1 MRNVIMAAMLAGVF
15 AAGGAHAAA
24 EGRYVSFTA
33 GSLGKTDF
41 SYGGGSITATAAY
54 KAGSQFGAA
63 YGQKMGDNWR
73 GEVSVWSGNQD
84 IDKAVYKSGSTTL
97 TNTTT
102 GDIKLVSVTA
112 NAYYDFTV
120 KGPVV
125 PYVGFGVGVTKIDI
139 NDGFSLKDSTT
150 GVSAQAMAGVSVK
163 VSKQCALY
171 AEARYQRQ
179 GRFNIKATSGST
191 TTDND
196 VALDNTAF
204 LAGLRV
210 NF

>member
-1 MRNVIMAAMLAGVF
+1 MAAMLAGVF
-15 AAGGAHAAA
+15 VAGGAHAAD
-24 EGRYVSFTA
+24 GRYLSFTG

-41 SYGGGSITATAAY
+41 SYGGGSVTATTAY

-63 YGQKMGDNWR
+63 YGQKMGTTGNWR
-73 GEVSVWSGNQD
+73 GELSVWSGTQD

-97 TNTTT
+97 TNTST
-102 GDIKLVSVTA
+102 GDIKLLSLTA

-125 PYVGFGVGVTKIDI
+125 PYVGFGVGVTKVDID
-139 NDGFSLKDSTT
+139 DGFSLKDSTT
-150 GVSAQAMAGVSVK
+150 GVSAQLMAGVSVK

-179 GRFNIKATSGST
+179 GRFDIQTTSGGT

-196 VALDNTAF
+196 VALDNTAL